1 MQISLSNL
9 FCRCK
14 ELSVPE
20 VSSAAQV
27 MNRQRVTI
35 ARNKII
41 DTANLMRA
49 AQGKAPIPRR
59 P

>member
-1 MQISLSNL
+1 MKFPWS
-9 FCRCK
+9 RK
-14 ELSVPE
+14 AKAADVPE

-27 MNRQRVTI
+27 MNRQRVTL